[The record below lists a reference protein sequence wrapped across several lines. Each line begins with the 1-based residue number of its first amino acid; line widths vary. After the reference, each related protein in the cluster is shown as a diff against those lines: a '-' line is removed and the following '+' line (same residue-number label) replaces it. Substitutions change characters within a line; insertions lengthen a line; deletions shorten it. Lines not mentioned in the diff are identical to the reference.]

1 MKAPWRQLQR
11 GWETRGLLSSIPAD
25 ASVAAETQLVPLLAQ
40 RRVLLRFPESS
51 AYTDEQKQELPAE
64 WIVSQPG
71 FNAVY
76 APAFRRN
83 AVWVRRSQSTIAGL
97 LESGSYRVRRCDQR
111 GIVLRHVQ
119 TGARQVGEPSD
130 AAGPAVWMP
139 SSIRPCSR

>member
-1 MKAPWRQLQR
+1 LKAPWRQLQR

-51 AYTDEQKQELPAE
+51 AYTDEQK
-64 WIVSQPG
+64 PG
-71 FNAVY
+71 FNADY

-97 LESGSYRVRRCDQR
+97 LESGSYRVHRCDQR

-119 TGARQVGEPSD
+119 TGARQFGEPSD
-130 AAGPAVWMP
+130 AAGASCVDAQFDQALLQMKQRGDA
-139 SSIRPCSR
+139 SQR